1 MMQLQTLTQQ
11 PAIKE
16 AWEAMA
22 RRGGSGAAVAV
33 AMDVDKVRAWVRVPK
48 RN

>member
-1 MMQLQTLTQQ
+1 MQQ

-22 RRGGSGAAVAV
+22 QQGGSGAAVAV
-33 AMDVDKVRAWVRVPK
+33 AVDVDRVMVRARVPK
-48 RN
+48 KN